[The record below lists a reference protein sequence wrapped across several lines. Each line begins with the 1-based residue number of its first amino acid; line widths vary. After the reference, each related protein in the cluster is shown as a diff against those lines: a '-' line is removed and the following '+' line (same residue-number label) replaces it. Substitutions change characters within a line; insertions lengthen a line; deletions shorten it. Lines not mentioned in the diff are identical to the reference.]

1 MRFLALVVGTLLA
14 LVSLEAIL
22 RMLPVAGAARRT
34 SVDAENPIAR
44 FEPGREF
51 TWSRNWNFSIVNQ
64 VRVNNFGFVSDFDYD
79 EDATD
84 PLVAVIGDSYVE
96 AFMVPFR
103 ETCAGRLATDLDG
116 RARVYAFGVSGAPL
130 SQYLAFA
137 EYARSTFRPGALAI
151 IVISN
156 DYDESM
162 LKYGRKPGMHQFRGA
177 K

>member
-1 MRFLALVVGTLLA
+1 MRFLALVAGTLLV

-22 RMLPVAGAARRT
+22 RTLPVAGAARST

-44 FEPGREF
+44 FEPGTEF
-51 TWSRNWNFSIVNQ
+51 TWSRDWNFSIVNQ

-103 ETCAGRLATDLDG
+103 KRVPAGSLRTSMDERASMLLVCRVRRLASISRLPNT
-116 RARVYAFGVSGAPL
+116 REAPSVRV
-130 SQYLAFA
+130 
-137 EYARSTFRPGALAI
+137 RSP
-151 IVISN
+151 
-156 DYDESM
+156 
-162 LKYGRKPGMHQFRGA
+162 
-177 K
+177 